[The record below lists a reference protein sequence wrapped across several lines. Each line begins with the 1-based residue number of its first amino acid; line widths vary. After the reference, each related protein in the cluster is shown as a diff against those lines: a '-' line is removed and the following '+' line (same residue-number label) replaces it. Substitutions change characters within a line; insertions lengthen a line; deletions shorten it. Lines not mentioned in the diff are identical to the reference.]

1 MEWST
6 SNTLRDLETMAD
18 DTTSFRPKR
27 LKLFSL
33 LGLCMVLS
41 IAFLTHEPRLADAS
55 SDKEEDRIVTLPPLS
70 STSKS
75 FEAFS
80 PFTPIET
87 NIQQTSW
94 FLFNEE
100 EVKDAHPQKTPPF

>member
-1 MEWST
+1 MT
-6 SNTLRDLETMAD
+6 D

-41 IAFLTHEPRLADAS
+41 VAFLTHEPQLADAS
-55 SDKEEDRIVTLPPLS
+55 SDKEDDRIVALPSLS
-70 STSKS
+70 STSKP
-75 FEAFS
+75 FEALS

-94 FLFNEE
+94 LLFNEE
-100 EVKDAHPQKTPPF
+100 AENTNRQINTPILGSDILLPSL